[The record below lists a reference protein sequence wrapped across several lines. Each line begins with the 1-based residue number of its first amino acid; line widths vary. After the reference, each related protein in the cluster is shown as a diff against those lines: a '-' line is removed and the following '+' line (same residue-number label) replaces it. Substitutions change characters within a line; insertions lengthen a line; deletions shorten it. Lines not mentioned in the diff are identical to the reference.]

1 MTEKQLEVGQI
12 AIDLDFRYK
21 AHIEKRQHTFT
32 DITSFL
38 QLCIECLDEIYENLN
53 DKVLMFHIF
62 EKKNVNLCDDK
73 TKDGLHIIINIDC
86 DKSIKLMLR
95 KYVLRDLKMIW

>member
-1 MTEKQLEVGQI
+1 M
-12 AIDLDFRYK
+12 
-21 AHIEKRQHTFT
+21 
-32 DITSFL
+32 
-38 QLCIECLDEIYENLN
+38 LDEIYENLN

-73 TKDGLHIIINIDC
+73 TKDGLLMINIDC

-95 KYVLRDLKMIW
+95 KYVLRDLKMIWEHIQ